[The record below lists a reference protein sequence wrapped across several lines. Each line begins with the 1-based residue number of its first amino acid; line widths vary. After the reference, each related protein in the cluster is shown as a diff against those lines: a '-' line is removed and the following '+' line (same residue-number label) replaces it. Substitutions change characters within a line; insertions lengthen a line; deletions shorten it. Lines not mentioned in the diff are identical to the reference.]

1 MLLWSSKS
9 EEIAHLRGLITEV
22 SSVKHA
28 LLALE
33 AKRAK
38 LAKTQD
44 LAADSEG
51 ALGRDLGALESASS
65 RLLATGGKE
74 DLRGY
79 ADWPTSPRTDSFDYG
94 AQVGHLSLIHI

>member
-38 LAKTQD
+38 LAKIQD

-51 ALGRDLGALESASS
+51 ALRRDLGALESASS
-65 RLLATGGKE
+65 RLL
-74 DLRGY
+74 R
-79 ADWPTSPRTDSFDYG
+79 PSDS
-94 AQVGHLSLIHI
+94 